1 MMNVKPVSRFRAINV
16 IKMIAACAFMFM
28 ATGASAGWTKVTL
41 KDGKT
46 YKVKTVRGL
55 PAGFSNNQIK
65 VQDIGG
71 TAHFTAETDA
81 LSFEWYLVAKLRA
94 RGQFTVTINTLLDSS
109 ASATSEATG
118 PGTIKLHFFP
128 QTEYPKIWEGVDQP
142 GVHWF
147 PFHFVFE
154 EKQTKNRFEF
164 TQWAQFD
171 GHLWKVIREDWE
183 KRKQQ
188 MLEKRNP

>member
-1 MMNVKPVSRFRAINV
+1 VNASLVSRSFAVNV
-16 IKMIAACAFMFM
+16 IKIIAACAFIFM
-28 ATGASAGWTKVTL
+28 ASSASAGWTKVTL

-55 PAGFSNNQIK
+55 PAGFSNDQIK
-65 VQDIGG
+65 VHDIGG
-71 TAHFTAETDA
+71 TAHVTAETNA
-81 LSFEWYLVAKLRA
+81 LSFEWYLVAKLLA
-94 RGQFTVTINTLLDSS
+94 TGQFTVTINTLLDSS
-109 ASATSEATG
+109 ASATLEATG
-118 PGTIKLHFFP
+118 PGTIKLNFFP
-128 QTEYPKIWEGVDQP
+128 QTGYPKIWEGIDRP

-154 EKQTKNRFEF
+154 EKQSKDRFEF

-171 GHLWKVIREDWE
+171 HQHWKAIHEFWE
-183 KRKQQ
+183 KKKQE